1 MILQIARAQKKI
13 GTFIKTNN
21 EWLLSDFFNSSEEI
35 ASGKMS
41 PRPVIKVIW
50 GERHISELS
59 SSHHQTTMYT
69 APAPLFSTNFPY
81 NSTQNGLEFLMGHH
95 YCFDQFFFLT
105 LAKKSPCVGYN
116 IKKFGFVNNVRC
128 AFLTEWV
135 VDDDDRA
142 FGVELLC
149 TMSWCEIIQSCTL
162 RVALANKP

>member
-69 APAPLFSTNFPY
+69 APAPLFSTNFP
-81 NSTQNGLEFLMGHH
+81 SKKARTQNGPENSNGSSLPYL
-95 YCFDQFFFLT
+95 DQFFQMIHFKLLCMSRIVIHFWIFIQCWNNFIFKFLVYHV
-105 LAKKSPCVGYN
+105 LYISKNGYT
-116 IKKFGFVNNVRC
+116 IVNNV
-128 AFLTEWV
+128 
-135 VDDDDRA
+135 
-142 FGVELLC
+142 
-149 TMSWCEIIQSCTL
+149 
-162 RVALANKP
+162 

>member
-1 MILQIARAQKKI
+1 MNIWFPFGTFYDSPNSPSPEKI

-69 APAPLFSTNFPY
+69 APAPLFSTNFP
-81 NSTQNGLEFLMGHH
+81 SKKRELKMAPKILMGHH
-95 YCFDQFFFLT
+95 YPTLTSSSKWSILNFYVCQGLSSISGFSSDAETISFFKFLVYHV
-105 LAKKSPCVGYN
+105 LYISKNGYT
-116 IKKFGFVNNVRC
+116 IVNNV
-128 AFLTEWV
+128 
-135 VDDDDRA
+135 
-142 FGVELLC
+142 
-149 TMSWCEIIQSCTL
+149 
-162 RVALANKP
+162 